1 MPNSCSDL
9 DLSGEWCKTL
19 GGEEFV
25 LANDGSDDKIVLFRT
40 VENLR
45 RLTEAESLF
54 VDGTFS
60 ICPSIFYQV
69 FSIHTMKQEQTFPM
83 VYALLPNKQ
92 RQTYSR
98 TLMLMIDAMMTL
110 GLNLSPAT
118 VVSDFELAIIQAV
131 SLNFKQVTHRGC
143 YYHFMQALWR
153 KLQSLS
159 LAQCDM
165 SSDPTLKHFVK
176 KMAAIS
182 FCPLPFV
189 RTPWL
194 AVQKEAP
201 RIHHMDELVS

>member
-1 MPNSCSDL
+1 M
-9 DLSGEWCKTL
+9 
-19 GGEEFV
+19 
-25 LANDGSDDKIVLFRT
+25 LANDGSDDKIVLFET

-69 FSIHTMKQEQTFPM
+69 FSIHIMKQEQTFPT
-83 VYALLPNKQ
+83 VYALLLNKQ

-98 TLMLMIDAMMTL
+98 TLMLMMPL

-131 SLNFKQVTHRGC
+131 SLNFQQVTHRGC

-165 SSDPTLKHFVK
+165 SSNPTLKHFVK

-201 RIHHMDELVS
+201 RIPHMDELVS

>member
-1 MPNSCSDL
+1 
-9 DLSGEWCKTL
+9 
-19 GGEEFV
+19 
-25 LANDGSDDKIVLFRT
+25 
-40 VENLR
+40 
-45 RLTEAESLF
+45 
-54 VDGTFS
+54 
-60 ICPSIFYQV
+60 
-69 FSIHTMKQEQTFPM
+69 MKQEQTFPM
-83 VYALLPNKQ
+83 VYALLLNKQ
-92 RQTYSR
+92 WQTYSR
-98 TLMLMIDAMMTL
+98 TLMLMMPL

-131 SLNFKQVTHRGC
+131 SLNFQQVTHRGC

-165 SSDPTLKHFVK
+165 SSNPTLKHFVK

-201 RIHHMDELVS
+201 RIPHMDELVS

>member
-1 MPNSCSDL
+1 M
-9 DLSGEWCKTL
+9 
-19 GGEEFV
+19 

-118 VVSDFELAIIQAV
+118 VVSDFELV
-131 SLNFKQVTHRGC
+131 
-143 YYHFMQALWR
+143 
-153 KLQSLS
+153 
-159 LAQCDM
+159 
-165 SSDPTLKHFVK
+165 DPK
-176 KMAAIS
+176 
-182 FCPLPFV
+182 PP
-189 RTPWL
+189 
-194 AVQKEAP
+194 
-201 RIHHMDELVS
+201 